1 MSNQSEHENQQT
13 MTPEEVRQSLLAEI
27 DATKQAIAEL
37 SNEQLEEVVGGGYLK
52 KIGQCFGCSKPQT
65 LSPSLSASDLSFKGY
80 IRPAS
85 SSPASSSPA
94 SSSPASSSHA
104 ATVGQMRMGMG
115 GDVFGEIVNM
125 TFRPEAGGRQLF
137 RTLSAPGQLQGH

>member
-1 MSNQSEHENQQT
+1 MSNQSEHENQQSLI
-13 MTPEEVRQSLLAEI
+13 PEEVRQALLAEI
-27 DATKQAIAEL
+27 EATQQAIAEL

-94 SSSPASSSHA
+94 SSSHA